1 MDMSE
6 SLLNWDLQ
14 SFVIINSHLTSTF
27 LDFLCPLLRN
37 KYFWAPLYAFL
48 FSFLIINYKGKGLLM
63 ILFLVLVVVLADQLS
78 SELIKPH
85 VRRLRPCN
93 DPFVKEYVRLLV
105 GCGGGFSFPSSHA
118 TNHFAVAVYLTT
130 LFYTKWKWILPLSIL
145 WAFSISYS
153 QIYVG
158 VHYPVDVVTGALLGT
173 SIGLGVGIVPRKLIK
188 Y

>member
-1 MDMSE
+1 
-6 SLLNWDLQ
+6 
-14 SFVIINSHLTSTF
+14 
-27 LDFLCPLLRN
+27 
-37 KYFWAPLYAFL
+37 
-48 FSFLIINYKGKGLLM
+48 
-63 ILFLVLVVVLADQLS
+63 
-78 SELIKPH
+78 
-85 VRRLRPCN
+85 
-93 DPFVKEYVRLLV
+93 
-105 GCGGGFSFPSSHA
+105 GFSFPSSHA

-130 LFYTKWKWILPLSIL
+130 LFYSKWKWILPLSIL